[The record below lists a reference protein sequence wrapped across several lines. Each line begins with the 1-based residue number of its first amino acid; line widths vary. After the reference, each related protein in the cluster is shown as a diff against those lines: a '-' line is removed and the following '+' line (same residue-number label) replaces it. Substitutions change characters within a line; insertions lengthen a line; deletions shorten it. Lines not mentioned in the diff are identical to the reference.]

1 MENNITLQ
9 EIAEKIKEASS
20 ILIFM
25 HRRPDGDTVGSAY
38 GIKYA
43 FPEKQIY
50 CLCADDIPTRLQF
63 ISKAPYE
70 SCPEDFEPELIMAV
84 DTASPG
90 LLGRFADEYIDIKID
105 HHETSENYAEYN
117 YTDPTAAATGEIVYS
132 ILKICGVMTP
142 EAANAIYSAISSDTG
157 GFRYS
162 NTTAN
167 TLRIAA
173 DLCEAGADMA
183 ECCHMLFESRTQ
195 AEVRA
200 LSAVYANIRYFENG
214 GVAVVNLTNEIKKR
228 YNITD
233 DDVGEISSIP
243 REIEGVELAVTIRQ
257 LSNSPDRYKISM
269 RSGRY
274 VDVDKICALFGGGGH
289 SRAAGAEISAQNPQQ
304 AERTVLKYAIDAYR
318 NSIKQKE
325 DS

>member
-1 MENNITLQ
+1 MENNITLP
-9 EIAEKIKEASS
+9 EIAEKLKEARSL
-20 ILIFM
+20 LIFM

-43 FPEKQIY
+43 MPEKEVY
-50 CLCADDIPTRLQF
+50 CLCADDIPSRLQY
-63 ISKAPYE
+63 ISKAPFE
-70 SCPEDFEPELIMAV
+70 SCPDDFEPDLIIAV
-84 DTASPG
+84 DAASPG
-90 LLGRFADEYIDIKID
+90 LLGRFGDEIIDIKID
-105 HHETSENYAEYN
+105 HHETSEDYAEYN
-117 YTDPTAAATGEIVYS
+117 YTDPTAAATGEIVYK
-132 ILKICGVMTP
+132 ILKICGATITP
-142 EAANAIYSAISSDTG
+142 DAANAIYSAISSDTG

-162 NTTAN
+162 NTTAE

-183 ECCHMLFESRTQ
+183 ECSHMLFESRTQ

-214 GVAVVNLTNEIKKR
+214 GVAVVNMTNEIKKR

-269 RSGRY
+269 RSGRF

-289 SRAAGAEISAQNPQQ
+289 SRAAGGEISAQNPQQ
-304 AERTVLKYAIDAYR
+304 AERIVLKYAIDAYR
-318 NSIKQKE
+318 NSMPKPR
-325 DS
+325 

>member
-1 MENNITLQ
+1 MENNITLR
-9 EIAEKIKEASS
+9 EIADKICEAQS
-20 ILIFM
+20 ILLFM

-43 FPEKQIY
+43 FPEKQIF

-63 ISKAPYE
+63 ISGAAFE
-70 SCPEDFEPELIMAV
+70 SCPDDFEPGLIISV
-84 DTASPG
+84 DSASLG
-90 LLGRFADEYIDIKID
+90 LLGRFGDEIIDIKID
-105 HHETSENYAEYN
+105 HHETSEDYAVYN
-117 YTDPTAAATGEIVYS
+117 FTDPTASATGEIVYK
-132 ILKICGVMTP
+132 ILRLCGVMTP
-142 EAANAIYSAISSDTG
+142 QAANALYSAISSDTG

-162 NTTAN
+162 NTTAE

-183 ECCHMLFESRTQ
+183 ECSHMLFESRTQ

-200 LSAVYANIRYFENG
+200 LSAVYANIRYYEDG

-269 RSGRY
+269 RSGRT
-274 VDVDKICALFGGGGH
+274 VDVDQICGLFGGGGH
-289 SRAAGAEISAQNPQQ
+289 AKAAGAEISAPNPQQ
-304 AERTVLKYAIDAYR
+304 AERMVMKHAIDAYR
-318 NSIKQKE
+318 NSKG
-325 DS
+325 

>member
-1 MENNITLQ
+1 MENNITLR
-9 EIAEKIKEASS
+9 EIADKINEARS
-20 ILIFM
+20 ILLFM

-43 FPEKQIY
+43 FPEKEIY
-50 CLCADDIPTRLQF
+50 CLCADDIPSRLQF
-63 ISKAPYE
+63 ISKAAFE
-70 SCPEDFEPELIMAV
+70 VCPDDFEPELVISV
-84 DTASPG
+84 DSASRG
-90 LLGRFADEYIDIKID
+90 LLGRFGDEIIDIKID
-105 HHETSENYAEYN
+105 HHETSEDYAEYN
-117 YTDPTAAATGEIVYS
+117 FTDSTASATGEIIYK
-132 ILKICGVMTP
+132 ILRLCGVMTP
-142 EAANAIYSAISSDTG
+142 GSANALYSAISSDTG

-162 NTTAN
+162 NTTAE

-183 ECCHMLFESRTQ
+183 ECSHALFESRTQ

-200 LSAVYANIRYFENG
+200 LSAVYANIRYYENG
-214 GVAVVNLTNEIKKR
+214 GIAVVNLTNEIKKR

-269 RSGRY
+269 RSGRT
-274 VDVDKICALFGGGGH
+274 VDVDKICGLFGGGGH
-289 SRAAGAEISAQNPQQ
+289 VKAAGAEISAPNPQQ
-304 AERTVLKYAIDAYR
+304 AERMVLKHVIEAYR
-318 NSIKQKE
+318 KSKN
-325 DS
+325 